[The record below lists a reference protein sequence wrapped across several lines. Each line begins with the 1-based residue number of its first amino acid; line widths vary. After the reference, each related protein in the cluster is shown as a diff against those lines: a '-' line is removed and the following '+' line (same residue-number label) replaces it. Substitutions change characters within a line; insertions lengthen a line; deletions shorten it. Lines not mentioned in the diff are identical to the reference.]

1 MRVFK
6 HLPAPAPG
14 LFDRIPRGSGQRER
28 EPLWKHCPAGR
39 FRMGE
44 GNDTAEVSMPAPF
57 WIMTVPVTA
66 AMYRVFDPG
75 KRHAWGED
83 PLLPQTELTW
93 FEADAFCA
101 WLNAHREAV
110 IAANPELAGAPAEYV
125 FRLPDEAEWE
135 YACRAGTT
143 TAFWSGDEPR
153 DAKTGEWIA
162 WCVGNPET
170 KGRVHPVASLPA
182 NPWGLHDMH
191 GNVWEWSLEDW
202 VDRAL
207 RDRAHISGSWQRRV
221 TWDRGRMRVL
231 RGGSYGFGA
240 GLCRSA
246 FRDGFWP
253 DDTWGGDGFRL
264 VLSALL
270 FD

>member
-1 MRVFK
+1 
-6 HLPAPAPG
+6 
-14 LFDRIPRGSGQRER
+14 
-28 EPLWKHCPAGR
+28 
-39 FRMGE
+39 MGE

-75 KRHAWGED
+75 KRHAWGGD